1 MSAVRVQEIELLLLD
16 RLCSRP
22 SYKKLVHKPVRK
34 IGARRYSV
42 ISDAEDK
49 SIANENHPLYS
60 QLRFHISIC

>member
-1 MSAVRVQEIELLLLD
+1 MVQMSAVRVQEIELLLSD
-16 RLCSRP
+16 RLCSIP

-49 SIANENHPLYS
+49 L
-60 QLRFHISIC
+60 ISE